1 MGVTLC
7 ELLFSLLAV
16 GGVDLTDKF
25 PDLIRKFIS
34 ASLDAKG
41 GVTYKELKDGY
52 ILDRLS

>member
-25 PDLIRKFIS
+25 PDPIRKFIS

-52 ILDRLS
+52 DS

>member
-16 GGVDLTDKF
+16 GGVDIVEKF
-25 PDLIRKFIS
+25 PDPFRKFIS

-41 GVTYKELKDGY
+41 GVTFKKVKDGY
-52 ILDRLS
+52 GFYSF